1 MNKKLKQFTVRLS
14 EDDHIK
20 LVYQAEKL
28 NISQA
33 EFLREMIRKG
43 LLDDIKEYNILLDDL
58 RKSTRNLSNN
68 INQIAKKI
76 NSNILINEL
85 QEAEKLHGEITKIW
99 QLLKSGKTYKSLKK
113 VLNYVGEKACETYGI
128 NCNDSYKKVAYEFF
142 ETKDYFQKTN
152 GRQYRHYIQ
161 SFSPSEVSKEKI
173 LEIAVKWAE
182 KSFPG
187 HEIFIAVHDD
197 KEHLHS
203 HFIINTVNFE
213 TGEKLHETACNLAFK
228 KSLNDEIF

>member
-1 MNKKLKQFTVRLS
+1 MKKKLKQFTVRLS

-20 LVYQAEKL
+20 LVYQADKL

-99 QLLKSGKTYKSLKK
+99 QLLKL
-113 VLNYVGEKACETYGI
+113 
-128 NCNDSYKKVAYEFF
+128 
-142 ETKDYFQKTN
+142 
-152 GRQYRHYIQ
+152 
-161 SFSPSEVSKEKI
+161 
-173 LEIAVKWAE
+173 
-182 KSFPG
+182 
-187 HEIFIAVHDD
+187 
-197 KEHLHS
+197 
-203 HFIINTVNFE
+203 
-213 TGEKLHETACNLAFK
+213 
-228 KSLNDEIF
+228 

>member
-20 LVYQAEKL
+20 LVYQADKL

-99 QLLKSGKTYKSLKK
+99 QLLKL
-113 VLNYVGEKACETYGI
+113 
-128 NCNDSYKKVAYEFF
+128 
-142 ETKDYFQKTN
+142 
-152 GRQYRHYIQ
+152 
-161 SFSPSEVSKEKI
+161 
-173 LEIAVKWAE
+173 
-182 KSFPG
+182 
-187 HEIFIAVHDD
+187 
-197 KEHLHS
+197 
-203 HFIINTVNFE
+203 
-213 TGEKLHETACNLAFK
+213 
-228 KSLNDEIF
+228 

>member
-1 MNKKLKQFTVRLS
+1 MKKKLKQFTVRLS

-20 LVYQAEKL
+20 LVYQADKL

-43 LLDDIKEYNILLDDL
+43 LLDDIKKYNILLDDL

-99 QLLKSGKTYKSLKK
+99 QLLKL
-113 VLNYVGEKACETYGI
+113 
-128 NCNDSYKKVAYEFF
+128 
-142 ETKDYFQKTN
+142 
-152 GRQYRHYIQ
+152 
-161 SFSPSEVSKEKI
+161 
-173 LEIAVKWAE
+173 
-182 KSFPG
+182 
-187 HEIFIAVHDD
+187 
-197 KEHLHS
+197 
-203 HFIINTVNFE
+203 
-213 TGEKLHETACNLAFK
+213 
-228 KSLNDEIF
+228 